1 MTRDLSYNKG
11 LSGGLHALI
20 GRLSKLE
27 NLLLTGCSF
36 SGEIPPEI
44 GLLSRLVYL
53 SLDYNSF
60 TGSIPPTIGNLS
72 KLYVLDLT
80 NNKLTGTIPISNGLT
95 PGLDMLL
102 HAKHLLLDSNNLS
115 GSIPSTLGLVT
126 NLTVVR
132 LDKNS
137 LTGPVPSNLNNLMN
151 IGELNLANNNLSGPL
166 PNLTGMNA
174 LSFVDMS
181 NNSFDPSDIPSWFS
195 TLPVLT
201 SLYLEHLNIG
211 GLLPQSL
218 FSFSLIETLL
228 IGNPVCNQ
236 GGDNLSYCK
245 IVQSTSSYST
255 PQNCETVPPTCSSDQ
270 TLSPNSRCYSFTV
283 SWDPSKSTNSI
294 PQLKGARLFSFE
306 EVKKCTN
313 NFSEA
318 NEIGHGGYGKVY
330 RGILSNGRMVAIK
343 RAQQCSLQG
352 GLEFKTEIE
361 LLSRVHH
368 KNLVSL
374 VGFCFDQD
382 EQMLI
387 YEYVPNGTL
396 KESLSGTYLLL
407 LK

>member
-1 MTRDLSYNKG
+1 MLFKQSPRVC
-11 LSGGLHALI
+11 
-20 GRLSKLE
+20 R
-27 NLLLTGCSF
+27 
-36 SGEIPPEI
+36 
-44 GLLSRLVYL
+44 

-80 NNKLTGTIPISNGLT
+80 NNKLTGTIPISNSLP

-102 HAKHLLLDSNNLS
+102 HAKHFHLGMNQLSGTIPMKLFSSDMQLIHLLLDSNNLS

-211 GLLPQSL
+211 GQLPQSL
-218 FSFSLIETLL
+218 FSFSLIETLRL
-228 IGNPVCNQ
+228 R
-236 GGDNLSYCK
+236 DN
-245 IVQSTSSYST
+245 
-255 PQNCETVPPTCSSDQ
+255 
-270 TLSPNSRCYSFTV
+270 RF
-283 SWDPSKSTNSI
+283 
-294 PQLKGARLFSFE
+294 
-306 EVKKCTN
+306 
-313 NFSEA
+313 
-318 NEIGHGGYGKVY
+318 
-330 RGILSNGRMVAIK
+330 
-343 RAQQCSLQG
+343 
-352 GLEFKTEIE
+352 
-361 LLSRVHH
+361 
-368 KNLVSL
+368 
-374 VGFCFDQD
+374 
-382 EQMLI
+382 
-387 YEYVPNGTL
+387 NGTL
-396 KESLSGTYLLL
+396 DIGTHYSSQLELVDL
-407 LK
+407 QNNQINQIVLGGGYNKQII